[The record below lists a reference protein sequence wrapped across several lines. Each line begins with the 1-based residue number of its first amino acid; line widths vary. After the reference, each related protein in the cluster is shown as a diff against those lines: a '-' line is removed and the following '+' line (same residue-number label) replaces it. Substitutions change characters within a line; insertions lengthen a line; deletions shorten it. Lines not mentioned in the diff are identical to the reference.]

1 VATAAAIVASGTFL
15 EVLVAPEVD
24 AAALQ
29 VLQQAK
35 WGPNVRVLEL
45 GGLPDATTRH
55 RFVARQV
62 CGGFLLQT
70 ADHPKEAPKLQ
81 VVTQRAPTAP
91 EYLAMAFAWLVAKH
105 TKSNAIVLARAA
117 DDGSCHTVGVGAGQ
131 MSRVDA
137 AKIAVD
143 KAGARAKGCVVAS
156 DAFFPFADGLQV
168 CAEAGATAVIQPG
181 GSKRDD
187 EVIAAANAAGMAMVC
202 TGQRH
207 FRH

>member
-1 VATAAAIVASGTFL
+1 
-15 EVLVAPEVD
+15 VLVAPEVEP
-24 AAALQ
+24 AALQ
-29 VLQQAK
+29 ALQQAK
-35 WGPNVRVLEL
+35 WGANVRVLEL

-131 MSRVDA
+131 DEPRRRRQDRDRQGRRARQGLRRRQRCVLP
-137 AKIAVD
+137 VRRRP
-143 KAGARAKGCVVAS
+143 AGVRRGRRHGGDPA
-156 DAFFPFADGLQV
+156 
-168 CAEAGATAVIQPG
+168 G